1 MYRAIIIIH
10 IIYKNKR
17 LSSQNTVKMRTS
29 KEFINGNFFL
39 SIHYHYYCTEC
50 LDLIENEQEG
60 DHQKFTAWQFLF
72 KQFNSLYYTYETMP
86 SSSCKINVEWVIW

>member
-1 MYRAIIIIH
+1 
-10 IIYKNKR
+10 
-17 LSSQNTVKMRTS
+17 MRTS

-60 DHQKFTAWQFLF
+60 GPF
-72 KQFNSLYYTYETMP
+72 KSSRPGSFYLNNSIPYITHMKQCHHLHARLML
-86 SSSCKINVEWVIW
+86 NG